1 MAAKKEMK
9 KFIICLIISVLIAV
23 PANEELITDIEQSL
37 MAPCCWS
44 GTVDDHGHSQLEGE
58 IRTMVEAGQ
67 TRQVVLDHFVRTY
80 GERILAIPVAQGFNI
95 MAWIAP
101 VIIAIAALTVLGL
114 YIRTPKKIDEK
125 SANYESG
132 TSIPFNDQI
141 EKELKEMN

>member
-1 MAAKKEMK
+1 MK

-23 PANEELITDIEQSL
+23 PANEELITDIEQNL

-44 GTVDDHGHSQLEGE
+44 GTVDDHGHTQMEGE
-58 IRTMVEAGQ
+58 IRTMVETGQ
-67 TRQVVLDHFVRTY
+67 TRQQVLDHFVRTY

-95 MAWIAP
+95 MAWVAP

-114 YIRTPKKIDEK
+114 YLRTPQKIDEK
-125 SANYESG
+125 AANHKSS